1 MSGKLILTCLRRPLP
16 AGCDLH
22 IAAVRTMPCV
32 VPGWRW
38 NEQIADLG
46 PSPDLHA
53 RALIWMGGAQWS
65 RRWPQYKQEYLEWM
79 THDPCAGLLAA
90 LEKRIRAGQTIALAC
105 WCETVFTCHRG
116 LIGYEMDRRG
126 VTVEWD

>member
-1 MSGKLILTCLRRPLP
+1 
-16 AGCDLH
+16 
-22 IAAVRTMPCV
+22 
-32 VPGWRW
+32 
-38 NEQIADLG
+38 
-46 PSPDLHA
+46 
-53 RALIWMGGAQWS
+53 
-65 RRWPQYKQEYLEWM
+65 M